1 MPEVR
6 DDTAARAD
14 GQPAMDGPGGRD
26 TGAPGNRRRRTLG
39 PAWAWWGGGAAVA
52 LVAGGI
58 AIATVNTTV
67 YSPEAQVE
75 DYLAALAA
83 GEGGTAVALA
93 SGDTPELAPG
103 TATDLLQGEPLISG
117 MAALGELTVS
127 PGEDTP
133 EGRSAEVLVGYTVDG
148 EEHSTTFTVEKT
160 GRDWLFFDRWR
171 LAEVP
176 VQSVQVAP
184 TQVPTEAASGPLTAT
199 VNGVEAPLVTE
210 QGETPGRSFA
220 VLPPMVV
227 EAGFESTY
235 LQAEPARLIVDH
247 TAAAGSD
254 GSNGSDNATGT
265 EADTAAPSA
274 ESLTLNL
281 PLEYT
286 DAVSAEVNEQLDR
299 FLAGCTEQK
308 VLNPAGCPMGY
319 DTVNRIPPES
329 IAWSLAGDP
338 QAGVHELPAEGDD
351 PTAVAPLEAEA
362 ILSLSEIDLMTGE
375 QRTVEHREPFTLEA
389 DLTVTPDVVRY
400 TPNVP

>member
-6 DDTAARAD
+6 DDTATGTD
-14 GQPAMDGPGGRD
+14 GHPANDGSGERD
-26 TGAPGNRRRRTLG
+26 AGASGNRRRRTLG
-39 PAWAWWGGGAAVA
+39 PAWAWWGGGAALA

-93 SGDTPELAPG
+93 SSDTPELAPG
-103 TATDLLQGEPLISG
+103 TATDLLRGEPLISG

-127 PGEDTP
+127 TGEETAD
-133 EGRSAEVLVGYTVDG
+133 GRSTEVLVGYTVDG
-148 EEHSTTFTVEKT
+148 EEHSTTFMVEKA

-171 LAEVP
+171 MAEVP
-176 VQSVQVAP
+176 VQSVQV
-184 TQVPTEAASGPLTAT
+184 VPTPLPAEAASGPLTAS
-199 VNGVEAPLVTE
+199 VNGIQAPLVTE
-210 QGETPGRSFA
+210 QGQTPGRSFA

-235 LQAEPARLIVDH
+235 LQAEPTRLIVDH
-247 TAAAGSD
+247 TAAEGTD
-254 GSNGSDNATGT
+254 T
-265 EADTAAPSA
+265 EADATEPS
-274 ESLTLNL
+274 SDPLTLDL
-281 PLEYT
+281 ALRYT
-286 DAVSAEVNEQLDR
+286 DSVSVEVNEQLDR

-329 IAWSLAGDP
+329 ITWSLAGDP
-338 QAGVHELPAEGDD
+338 QASVHALPAEGDD

-389 DLTVTPDVVRY
+389 DLTVTPEAVRY

>member
-6 DDTAARAD
+6 DDTAIGTG
-14 GQPAMDGPGGRD
+14 GQPAQDGPGGRD
-26 TGAPGNRRRRTLG
+26 AGAAGNRRGRTLG
-39 PAWAWWGGGAAVA
+39 PAWAWWGGGAALA

-127 PGEDTP
+127 RGEDTP

-171 LAEVP
+171 MAEVP
-176 VQSVQVAP
+176 VQSVQVVP
-184 TQVPTEAASGPLTAT
+184 TQLPPEAASGPLTAS
-199 VNGVEAPLVTE
+199 VNGIQAPLVTE
-210 QGETPGRSFA
+210 QEETPGRSFA

-235 LQAEPARLIVDH
+235 LRAEPARLVVDH
-247 TAAAGSD
+247 TAATTD
-254 GSNGSDNATGT
+254 
-265 EADTAAPSA
+265 PSA
-274 ESLTLNL
+274 DSLTLDL
-281 PLEYT
+281 ALQYT
-286 DAVSAEVNEQLDR
+286 DAVSAQVNEQLDR

-308 VLNPAGCPMGY
+308 VLHPAGCPMGY

-329 IAWSLAGDP
+329 ITWSMAGDP
-338 QAGVHELPAEGDD
+338 RANVQELSAEGDD
-351 PTAVAPLEAEA
+351 PTVVAPLEAEA
-362 ILSLSEIDLMTGE
+362 ILSLSEIDLVTGE
-375 QRTVEHREPFTLEA
+375 QRTVEHHEPFTLEA
-389 DLTVTPDVVRY
+389 DLTVTPDAVRY